1 VLAGVQLM
9 KNRKSTELTE
19 KILNF
24 QAANNHL
31 RRWCLPNGQ
40 GEN

>member
-1 VLAGVQLM
+1 M
-9 KNRKSTELTE
+9 KNLKNAELAD
-19 KILNF
+19 KIPNF
-24 QAANNHL
+24 QAANGHL